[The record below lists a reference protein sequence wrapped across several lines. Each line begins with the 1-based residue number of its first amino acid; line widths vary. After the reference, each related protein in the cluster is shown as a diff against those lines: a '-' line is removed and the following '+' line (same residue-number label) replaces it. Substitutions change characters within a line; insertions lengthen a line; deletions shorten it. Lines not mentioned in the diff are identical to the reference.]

1 MDSQIYSSI
10 AVSFS
15 RTRFSVW
22 IEVQDFLNDLTTNN
36 KILDA
41 GCGNGKNMLY
51 RKDLDMFGI
60 DNCQEFIRICQERN
74 LNVVW
79 GDILEIPYANKYFD
93 ATMSIAVIHHLKT
106 FQERCLAI
114 QEVIRVT
121 KKGGKVFIMLWQEFG
136 LQRCTKKKIT
146 NIAQGDYLVPF
157 GKYERFYH
165 ICTKEEIKD
174 MMKFV
179 QQENYRLEISNGNWN
194 LYIYL
199 L

>member
-22 IEVQDFLNDLTTNN
+22 KEVQDFLNDLTTNN

-60 DNCQEFIRICQERN
+60 DNCVEFISICQQKN

-79 GDILEIPYANKYFD
+79 ADILEIPYANQYFD

-114 QEVIRVT
+114 QEIIRVT

-146 NIAQGDYLVPF
+146 NIGQGDYLVPF
-157 GKYERFYH
+157 GNYERFYH
-165 ICTKEEIKD
+165 ICTKEEIEQ
-174 MMKFV
+174 MMKV
-179 QQENYRLEISNGNWN
+179 IQQENYCLDISNGNWN

-199 L
+199 